1 MIAVVAGGD
10 SDSVLV
16 PLFVDDPIHYN
27 IGTIIGIDLG
37 NSHSRVGVVRINGHV
52 EIIPNSKTPNWISF
66 TKNQTL
72 IGEAAKNQAT
82 LNPQGTIFDVKRLL
96 GREFDDPVVQK
107 EIEVSSY
114 KIVNKEGKPYIQV
127 KVRGETKLFSP
138 EELTAIFLGK
148 MKAMAENRLG
158 QRIRKVVITTPGE
171 PYGNPPWIWRGA
183 IENAAALAGFQEVTV
198 FEHRAV
204 ALFAYNLHTKNAY
217 HLHKKKGENYILLFR
232 LSGGRCDV
240 SILFNKGGVL
250 VDVLSVIEDSHSV
263 GEGFDQRVV
272 NYFIGIIKSKYDR
285 DISKD
290 KRALKKLV
298 KECERAKIALSSH
311 DQVVVEIESLFD
323 GVNFSEPL
331 TRTKFEEL
339 NEDLFEEIMVL
350 VEKALEEAG
359 LKKKDIHDI
368 LLVGG
373 STRIP
378 KVRKLL
384 RDLFDGK
391 EPNKATHVN
400 PDEVLTYGAL
410 VLGGFYYSNQLN
422 FFGRGLLMSEI
433 APASFGIETVGGVM
447 TKIIPRYNAVPCI
460 KKKTFTTIQDYLT
473 NISIKIYGG
482 EGRMTKY
489 CHKVGEFNLS
499 GILPAPR
506 GVPQIEITFQFDH
519 NGLLHV
525 KAEDKASNT
534 SAIDDGRYL
543 TREEIDKMDKIADD
557 LVEEQEKIDFLMNKQ
572 FSPWMYNLL

>member
-1 MIAVVAGGD
+1 MIAIVAGGD

-16 PLFVDDPIHYN
+16 PLFVDDPIYYH
-27 IGTIIGIDLG
+27 IGSSIGIDLG
-37 NSHSRVGVVRINGHV
+37 HSHSRVGVVRINGHV

-107 EIEVSSY
+107 EINVSSY

-127 KVRGETKLFSP
+127 KVRDETKLFSP

-148 MKAMAENRLG
+148 MKAMAENHLG
-158 QRIRKVVITTPGE
+158 QRIKKAIITTPGE
-171 PYGNPPWIWRGA
+171 PFRGKPPSIWRGA
-183 IENAAALAGFQEVTV
+183 IEKAAALAGFNEVTV
-198 FEHRAV
+198 IEHRAV
-204 ALFAYNLHTKNAY
+204 ALFAYNLH
-217 HLHKKKGENYILLFR
+217 KKMDDNYIFFFR

-240 SILFNKGGVL
+240 SILLSEGGEL
-250 VDVLSVIEDSHSV
+250 SAVLSVIGDTHLV

-272 NYFIGIIKSKYDR
+272 NYFMGIIKSKYDR

-339 NEDLFEEIMVL
+339 NKDLFEDIMVL

-359 LKKKDIHDI
+359 LKKTDIHDI

-378 KVRKLL
+378 KVQKLL
-384 RDLFDGK
+384 KDFFDGK

-400 PDEVLTYGAL
+400 TNEILTYGAL
-410 VLGGFYYSNQLN
+410 VLGGFYYSNQRN
-422 FFGRGLLMSEI
+422 FFGQGLMMLEI
-433 APASFGIETVGGVM
+433 APISYGIETVGGVM
-447 TKIIPRYNAVPCI
+447 TKIIPRNSAVPCI
-460 KKKTFTTIQDYLT
+460 KKKTFTTNQDYET
-473 NISIKIYGG
+473 NIPIKVYAG
-482 EGRMTKY
+482 EARMTKD
-489 CHKVGEFNLS
+489 CHKLGEFNLS
-499 GILPAPR
+499 GILPALR
-506 GVPQIEITFQFDH
+506 GVPQIEITFQYH
-519 NGLLHV
+519 NGILHV
-525 KAEDKASNT
+525 KAEDKASKTLASKTMND
-534 SAIDDGRYL
+534 SRYPTL
-543 TREEIDKMDKIADD
+543 EEMDKMVEN

-572 FSPWMYNLL
+572 FSPWIYNFL